1 MTIHGSTHVSNG
13 IYREDRHQSPFCIKS
28 KALGAFRKM
37 FELTSVSGRN
47 LLLSYSPYD
56 ETKKS
61 HPRVVTIQQLIS
73 LAREYFTNIE
83 IVSAG
88 SFKHNKLNSTEHFL
102 EASDEAEL
110 LIVCTNNN

>member
-1 MTIHGSTHVSNG
+1 
-13 IYREDRHQSPFCIKS
+13 
-28 KALGAFRKM
+28 M
-37 FELTSVSGRN
+37 FKLTSATNRN

-61 HPRVVTIQQLIS
+61 HPRVVTMQQIIT
-73 LAREYFTNIE
+73 LAKEYFDNVET
-83 IVSAG
+83 VSAG

-110 LIVCTNNN
+110 LIVCTNNS

>member
-1 MTIHGSTHVSNG
+1 
-13 IYREDRHQSPFCIKS
+13 
-28 KALGAFRKM
+28 M
-37 FELTSVSGRN
+37 FELTAAANRN

-56 ETKKS
+56 ESKKS
-61 HPRVVTIQQLIS
+61 HPRVVTMRQLIT
-73 LAREYFTNIE
+73 LAQDYFANVE

-110 LIVCTNNN
+110 LIVCTNNR